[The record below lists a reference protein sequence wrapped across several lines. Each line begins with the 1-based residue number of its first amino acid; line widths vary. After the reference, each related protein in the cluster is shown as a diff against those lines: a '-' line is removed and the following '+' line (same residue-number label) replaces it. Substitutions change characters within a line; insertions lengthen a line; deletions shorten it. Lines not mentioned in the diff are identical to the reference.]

1 MIYLIDTNI
10 IIRFLIGDDEKHLSL
25 SIEYF
30 KQIESGQIQVEIL
43 SEVLMEAYFV
53 LTKFYK
59 IDKSEVI
66 GDLKTILCF
75 EGVINANK
83 AILIETL
90 SMMEY
95 KNIDFVDALICAKC
109 KLQNYKNLSFD
120 KDLKKVL
127 NAK

>member
-1 MIYLIDTNI
+1 MVYLIDTNI
-10 IIRFLIGDDEKHLSL
+10 IIRFLVGDNEEHLRL

-43 SEVLMEAYFV
+43 SGILMEAYFV

-66 GDLKTILCF
+66 QDLKTIICF
-75 EGVINANK
+75 EGVINKDK
-83 AILIETL
+83 AILIEAL
-90 SMMEY
+90 NIIEH

-109 KLQNYKNLSFD
+109 KLQNYKKLSFD
-120 KDLKKVL
+120 KDL
-127 NAK
+127 NGC